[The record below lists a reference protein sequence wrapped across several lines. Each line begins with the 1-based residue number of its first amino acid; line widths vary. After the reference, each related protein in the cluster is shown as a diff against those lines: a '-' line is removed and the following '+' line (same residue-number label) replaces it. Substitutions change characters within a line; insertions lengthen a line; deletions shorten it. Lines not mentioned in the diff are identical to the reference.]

1 MRGFTTS
8 NVGGRVLKIITAMMI
23 FISALVFVSVVVLLF
38 LSPSLERF
46 VVGAVSVLMMV
57 AILAVFFWI
66 RSVVKSMK

>member
-1 MRGFTTS
+1 M
-8 NVGGRVLKIITAMMI
+8 KIITALVI
-23 FISALVFVSVVVLLF
+23 FISALVFVFAVVLVF
-38 LSPSLERF
+38 LSPSLENF